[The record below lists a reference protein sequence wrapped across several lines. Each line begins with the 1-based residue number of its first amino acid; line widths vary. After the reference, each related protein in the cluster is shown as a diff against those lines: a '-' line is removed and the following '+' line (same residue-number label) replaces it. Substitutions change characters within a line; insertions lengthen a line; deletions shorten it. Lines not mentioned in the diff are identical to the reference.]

1 MGGLSEAVCLS
12 PATLLS
18 YFRSF
23 VLSYLWGWNAW
34 RGWVGYLRGETGPA
48 EARGCGWPGCCWPR
62 AWRGMQNV
70 IRSDDQQQGRWGL
83 AWLGLACLGRCRGL
97 CWVRP

>member
-1 MGGLSEAVCLS
+1 VGGLSEAVCLS

-48 EARGCGWPGCCWPR
+48 EARGCGCPGCWAPGFGCR
-62 AWRGMQNV
+62 TL
-70 IRSDDQQQGRWGL
+70 SDDQQQGRWGL
-83 AWLGLACLGRCRGL
+83 AWLGLACLGRCWGL